1 MTAKYPEQL
10 QDALIARNVAQAA
23 MDKSL
28 TQGRKR
34 MNKLKQAIGLSIK
47 YEETQVAV
55 TYYLLRPQEAELEP
69 EQFELGESITIFSQ
83 KIWKV
88 AMQIKRGERK
98 VCGVTGKKT

>member
-1 MTAKYPEQL
+1 MQDDSKRPRATARRANSQK
-10 QDALIARNVAQAA
+10 RAQAA

-28 TQGRKR
+28 MQGRKR
-34 MNKLKQAIGLSIK
+34 MNKIKQAIGLSIK

-55 TYYLLRPQEAELEP
+55 TFYLLRPQEAELEP

-88 AMQIKRGERK
+88 AMLTSR
-98 VCGVTGKKT
+98 